1 MKNILLILIIAQ
13 NFVLAQTLIKDSNSK
28 EPIPYVSVSRQNG
41 TGTYSNED
49 GSFELLISSSDT
61 LYISHLAYKSIKLTK
76 SDIDNLTGGV
86 IYLVPKSFQLSEV
99 QISQSRKSEIDLGY
113 YYNKTFFNRTGPG
126 GKNDFSVFVNHLKNT
141 ANQQGYLEKLYF
153 DLHVDLTEK
162 SNSKAR
168 IRVFSVGEDGLPKD
182 DLLNKEIIKRID
194 RLTPNL
200 QIDVSEFNIVFPLNG
215 VFIGLEFFCNYEQK
229 EQNRRGNYKT
239 ITNCP
244 HIETAKVLNSNVIG
258 ESYFWSIWAGKM
270 QWVCYSDG
278 TKMRGAKGHVFKFGA
293 KVRY

>member
-1 MKNILLILIIAQ
+1 MKKVLLLLLMVQ
-13 NFVLAQTLIKDSNSK
+13 NLVLAQTQIKDSHTK
-28 EPIPYVSVSRQNG
+28 EPIPFVAISKQNG

-49 GSFELLISSSDT
+49 GSFDLSLTSSDT

-76 SDIDNLTGGV
+76 SDIEKLLGGV
-86 IYLVPKSFQLSEV
+86 VYLVPKSFELSEV
-99 QISQSRKSEIDLGY
+99 KISPTLKNSINLGY
-113 YYNKTFFNRTGPG
+113 YHEKTYFNRTGPG
-126 GKNDFSVFVNHLKNT
+126 GKNDFSVFVNHFKNT
-141 ANQQGYLEKLYF
+141 VNVEGYLEKIYF
-153 DLHVDLTEK
+153 DLHVAVTER

-168 IRVFSVGEDGLPKD
+168 VRIFSVGEDGLPKD

-200 QIDVSEFNIVFPLNG
+200 QIDVSELNITFPLKG
-215 VFIGLEFFCNYEQK
+215 VFIGLEFFCNFEPK
-229 EQNRRGNYKT
+229 EQNKRGNYKT

-244 HIETAKVLNSNVIG
+244 HIETAKVSNSHVIG

-270 QWVCYSDG
+270 EWVCYSDG
-278 TKMRGAKGHVFKFGA
+278 SKMRGSKGHVFKFGA

>member
-13 NFVLAQTLIKDSNSK
+13 NFVLAQTRIKDSHSK
-28 EPIPYVSVSRQNG
+28 EPIPFVSVSKQNG

-49 GSFELLISSSDT
+49 GSFELLFSSSDT
-61 LYISHLAYKSIKLTK
+61 LYISHLAYKSVRLTK
-76 SDIDNLTGGV
+76 SDIEKLTDGV
-86 IYLVPKSFQLSEV
+86 IYLVPKSFELAEV
-99 QISQSRKSEIDLGY
+99 KISQARKRNVELGY
-113 YYNKTFFNRTGPG
+113 YQDKTFFNRTGPG
-126 GKNDFSVFVNHLKNT
+126 GQNDFSVYVNHIKNT
-141 ANQQGYLEKLYF
+141 LNQEGYLEKIKF

-182 DLLNKEIIKRID
+182 DLLNKEIIKKID

-200 QIDVSEFNIVFPLNG
+200 QIDVSEFNIVFPLKG
-215 VFIGLEFFCNYEQK
+215 IFIGLEFFCNYEQK
-229 EQNRRGNYKT
+229 KQNKRGNYKT

-244 HIETAKVLNSNVIG
+244 HIETAKVSNSDIIG

-270 QWVCYSDG
+270 QWICYSDG
-278 TKMRGAKGHVFKFGA
+278 SKMRGTKGHVFKFGA